1 MSQRSHVQPRERQTV
16 MAVERLEVV
25 TIPVSDVERA
35 KEFYARIGWRLDRTP
50 PTKVQF
56 TPPGSACS
64 VQFGTGL
71 TTAVPGSA
79 QNMYLCV
86 HDIVATRDRL
96 TALGVEVGDYYHT
109 GGPAPHP
116 GLHPERESYRS
127 HFPFKDPDGNTW
139 LVQEVTTRLP
149 GRVDAPT
156 AAFTST
162 DALAQALQRAAAA
175 HTEYL
180 ERTGEDDE
188 KWAQWYAEY
197 LMNEQ

>member
-1 MSQRSHVQPRERQTV
+1 
-16 MAVERLEVV
+16 MAEQRLEVV

-35 KEFYARIGWRLDRTP
+35 KEFYARLGWRLDRTP

-71 TTAVPGSA
+71 TTATPGSA

-96 TALGVEVGDYYHT
+96 TALGVQVGDYYHT
-109 GGPAPHP
+109 GGPAPQP

-127 HFPFKDPDGNTW
+127 HFPFSDPDGNTW

-149 GRVDAPT
+149 GRVDALT
-156 AAFTST
+156 VSFTSADT
-162 DALAQALQRAAAA
+162 LAQALRRAAAA
-175 HTEYL
+175 HGEHVR
-180 ERTGEDDE
+180 RTGEDDA
-188 KWAQWYAEY
+188 KWPEWYAEY